1 MKTNIVYSNISF
13 SLGKFINKQFNDLI
27 VVIWICNLPCV
38 VLYNFI
44 IKRCYL
50 QTRFYFD
57 IATVAYSNQVQSS
70 QVKFI
75 MPIWT
80 FIVPKAFFWHTV
92 TRVANSLKGWKEQRM
107 WVAGRVLDGVTRSL
121 SFCYFEDIIKSL
133 ITTKSPGCIIILT
146 NLCHCVH

>member
-1 MKTNIVYSNISF
+1 MKTNIVVSNILF
-13 SLGKFINKQFNDLI
+13 SLGKFINKQFNDLV
-27 VVIWICNLPCV
+27 VVIWICSLPCV
-38 VLYNFI
+38 VIYNFI

-75 MPIWT
+75 MSIWI

-92 TRVANSLKGWKEQRM
+92 TQVANTLKDWKERRI
-107 WVAGRVLDGVTRSL
+107 WVAGKGLDGVTRSL
-121 SFCYFEDIIKSL
+121 SFV
-133 ITTKSPGCIIILT
+133 ILKIP
-146 NLCHCVH
+146 LKV